1 MATPRKTGLGKG
13 LNALFSA
20 NTEEKEEIIDEKLE
34 KDNKENEKIKE
45 EQEEGKV
52 LSLKI
57 SEVEPNRDQ
66 PRKSFNEET
75 LEELAESIKQY
86 GLIQPIIVTKEDG
99 YYAIVAGERRWRACK
114 KAGLK
119 EISAIIREKDERKN
133 KEIALIE
140 NIQREDLNPI
150 DKAMGI
156 KALMEEYELTQA
168 DVAKIIGKSRSAITN
183 TIRILNLDP
192 RVLDMVRAGK
202 LTEGHCRAL
211 LAIPDGDKQYDMALR
226 LLETGASVREIEQ
239 KTQLTKKMKKKDQR
253 YEAIYRDV
261 EDSFKNFFGTKVR
274 LDAGVKKGK
283 IVIEYQSNDDLE
295 RILDLIKV

>member
-1 MATPRKTGLGKG
+1 MATARKTGLGKG
-13 LNALFSA
+13 LNALFST
-20 NTEEKEEIIDEKLE
+20 NIE
-34 KDNKENEKIKE
+34 ENEKVKDEEKVKE
-45 EQEEGKV
+45 EKNIEQNTDEQVEGKV
-52 LSLKI
+52 LNLKI
-57 SEVEPNRDQ
+57 SEVEPNREQ

-119 EISAIIREKDERKN
+119 EISAIVREKDERKN

-168 DVAKIIGKSRSAITN
+168 DVAKILGKSRSAITN
-183 TIRILNLDP
+183 TVRILNLDS

-202 LTEGHCRAL
+202 LSEGHCRAL

-226 LLETGASVREIEQ
+226 LLETGASVREVEQ
-239 KTQLTKKMKKKDQR
+239 KTQLTKKLKKKDQR